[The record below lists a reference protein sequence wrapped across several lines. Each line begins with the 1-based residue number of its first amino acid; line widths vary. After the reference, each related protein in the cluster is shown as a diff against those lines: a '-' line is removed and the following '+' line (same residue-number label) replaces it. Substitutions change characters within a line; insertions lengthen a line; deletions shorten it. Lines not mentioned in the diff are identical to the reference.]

1 MARSSSKIRSVL
13 LGEWLPVAPPWL
25 KVLID
30 LWLIALA
37 VGIIG
42 ALVGSVQLTG
52 VVFPL
57 WALRLWFAWSR
68 RRLQDG
74 SSS

>member
-13 LGEWLPVAPPWL
+13 MGEWLPVAPPWL

-37 VGIIG
+37 IGIVGAI
-42 ALVGSVQLTG
+42 VGSVQLTG
-52 VVFPL
+52 VIIPL

-68 RRLQDG
+68 RRDHDE
-74 SSS
+74 SAS